1 MTFDI
6 IEKTTEFSKDFEV
19 DPKLEEGV
27 CTTSLLNKTID
38 FLSEELN
45 ETKDAIVENN
55 ISEIV
60 DGFGDISEDNK
71 KTLAMEW
78 VAEGLALCFIGALV
92 LLVTLLAGY
101 EAEAANIVY
110 LASAVMLLVMAL
122 LTLLTGAR
130 TSVVAIKICPVVKT
144 IVAVL
149 FILGSIL

>member
-1 MTFDI
+1 MNEILLYIGSGLI
-6 IEKTTEFSKDFEV
+6 ILWGIGHFI
-19 DPKLEEGV
+19 P
-27 CTTSLLNKTID
+27 
-38 FLSEELN
+38 
-45 ETKDAIVENN
+45 TKAIV
-55 ISEIV
+55 S
-60 DGFGDISEDNK
+60 GFGDISEDNK
-71 KTLAMEW
+71 KIITMEW

-130 TSVVAIKICPVVKT
+130 TSVVAIKICPAVKT

-149 FILGSIL
+149 FILGSVL